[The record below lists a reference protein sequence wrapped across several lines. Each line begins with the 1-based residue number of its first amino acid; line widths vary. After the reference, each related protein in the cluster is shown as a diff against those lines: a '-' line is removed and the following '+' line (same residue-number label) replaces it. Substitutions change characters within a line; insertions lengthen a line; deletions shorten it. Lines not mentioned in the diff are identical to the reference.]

1 MTGVARRD
9 FLIAAG
15 GALVPWL
22 ARAQTKR
29 VFNVG
34 ALVPMAGLAAQP
46 YLSALRE
53 RLDAHGFVEG
63 RNLRIAVRH
72 ASNPPMEAGDL
83 VAAAPDALFAC
94 TAPLA
99 RALTQATQSIP
110 IVFAWVADPV
120 HAGLVQSY
128 ARPGANVTGVANRYA
143 ELAQKRVELL
153 HELLPAARR
162 VSVLAGVFDE
172 TMEDTLRHARIAAQR
187 LGIAF
192 NEAHTCAFWTEELG
206 EALVSSA
213 DAIMAITPFA
223 AYGTQWISEDLARFS
238 IARRLPVVFS
248 DLESVA
254 LGGLVSYG
262 NSFIGDVRHAAGL
275 LGQVLEG
282 AKPAEVP
289 VELAARFE
297 LAVNLRTARAIGVE
311 VPQSILLR
319 ADRVID

>member
-1 MTGVARRD
+1 MAGITRRG
-9 FLIAAG
+9 FLIAT
-15 GALVPWL
+15 GAAL
-22 ARAQTKR
+22 ASRLADASPDRGLQ
-29 VFNVG
+29 VG
-34 ALVPMAGLAAQP
+34 ALLPMAGLAADP

-53 RLDAHGFVEG
+53 LLAARGFVDGGNLRLDVQ
-63 RNLRIAVRH
+63 H
-72 ASNPPMEAGDL
+72 ATNPRQQAQEL
-83 VAAAPDALFAC
+83 VSAAPDALFAC

-99 RALTQATQSIP
+99 RALARATKSIP

-213 DAIMAITPFA
+213 DAIMVITPFA

-297 LAVNLRTARAIGVE
+297 LAVNLRTARAVGIE

-319 ADRVID
+319 ADRVIE